1 MKVFLFSLIFIL
13 TSLSTFGTTIV
24 TSGDG
29 HHREPGCPFMAHEQA
44 ICDMNAFDHI
54 AAWQKV
60 FTTILPTLSLYA
72 FLAAL
77 VFLSQKYWK
86 PLYIF
91 VQTSRRGHSQDVIVF
106 SLYQQLFSDGLLNPK
121 AP

>member
-1 MKVFLFSLIFIL
+1 MKPAILSLIFIL
-13 TSLSTFGTTIV
+13 ISLSTFGTTMV

-29 HHREPGCPFMAHEQA
+29 HHHGPGCPFMAHEQV

-60 FTTILPTLSLYA
+60 FTAILPALSL
-72 FLAAL
+72 FAL
-77 VFLSQKYWK
+77 CAVLIFISHRYWRLFHLLSG
-86 PLYIF
+86 PP
-91 VQTSRRGHSQDVIVF
+91 RRSYPDDLTVS
-106 SLYQQLFSDGLLNPK
+106 SLYQRLFSDGLLNPK